1 MVGEVQ
7 HAAGCGPRTKQNQ
20 TNKDS
25 QRLRALPPCAPHPHL
40 SLTHTHTHTHTH
52 TRLLS
57 RVPKQEAD
65 REQPQNAEAER
76 RELKY
81 QPCAEE
87 LHIFQCPSL
96 LLSLLICKM
105 GIRMGLTAVPANIRE
120 RRLYALKEFSMSF
133 LVLSLDD

>member
-7 HAAGCGPRTKQNQ
+7 HPAGCGPRTKQNQ
-20 TNKDS
+20 TNK
-25 QRLRALPPCAPHPHL
+25 RLTKIKGLAPLRPPPP
-40 SLTHTHTHTHTH
+40 SHTHTHTHTH